1 MAGVFGERSSQS
13 ATAPE
18 GGHTKKRKGRQGGR
32 RERPGGGQC
41 RRSAD
46 LPWNNERRSIVRN
59 VTAGRRDDDAENHA
73 AAPEAGCL
81 ADRLA
86 GCALRNWRRA
96 TFQDPARPRRTREL
110 LAAARDMR
118 RAQESL
124 LSSCRRGIV
133 RFTGHDWR
141 FFAVAGR
148 GIRTA
153 FSRNVAGA
161 SAERGRAACVRG
173 MT

>member
-1 MAGVFGERSSQS
+1 MAEIFGERSSQS

-41 RRSAD
+41 RHSAD

-73 AAPEAGCL
+73 STPEAGCL

-86 GCALRNWRRA
+86 RCALRNRRRA
-96 TFQDPARPRRTREL
+96 AFQDPARPRRAFQ
-110 LAAARDMR
+110 LASGSCQARR
-118 RAQESL
+118 FGALSPPSRGTTFRAPCPCPPVPSGRL
-124 LSSCRRGIV
+124 RSSSDARVPCPG
-133 RFTGHDWR
+133 GHGPPW
-141 FFAVAGR
+141 
-148 GIRTA
+148 
-153 FSRNVAGA
+153 
-161 SAERGRAACVRG
+161 
-173 MT
+173 